1 MIAKILTRS
10 WRSPK
15 STALVLVLLALHA
28 TGTQAAAPERLG
40 PGDTIRITVYQN
52 PDLNTDGRISER
64 GTIMFPLVGEVPVSG
79 QTPLEAGASIAKR
92 LKSGRFLID
101 PQVTV
106 SVVEGR
112 SRHVSV
118 LGHVAKPGQYAL
130 DGVSTK
136 VTDLL
141 ALAGGISEGGDD
153 TIVLLR
159 ASNGTGTQERREID
173 VQAMYRSGD
182 LSSDV
187 DLQPGDTLFVP
198 SAPVFYVYGE
208 VQRPGEYRLHGPM
221 TVMNA
226 LSVGGGLS
234 PHGTDRKL
242 RIHRRSEKGDLKV
255 LDASLTDRIQ
265 PGDIVEVRESVF

>member
-1 MIAKILTRS
+1 MIAKPLSRS

-15 STALVLVLLALHA
+15 LSAFVLVLLALRA
-28 TGTQAAAPERLG
+28 TDGVAAAPERLG
-40 PGDTIRITVYQN
+40 AGDTIRVTVYQN
-52 PDLNTDGRISER
+52 PDLNTDGRISDR
-64 GTIMFPLVGEVPVSG
+64 GTIMFPLVGEISVGG

-92 LKSGRFLID
+92 LKSGRFLVD
-101 PQVTV
+101 PQVSV

-112 SRHVSV
+112 SRHVSI

-130 DGVSTK
+130 DGVSTR

-141 ALAGGISEGGDD
+141 AQAGGISEGGDD

-159 ASNGTGTQERREID
+159 ASNGKGTQERREID

-187 DLQPGDTLFVP
+187 DLQPGDTLFIP
-198 SAPVFYVYGE
+198 SAPVFYVYGA

-226 LSVGGGLS
+226 LSVGGGLT
-234 PHGTDRKL
+234 PHGTDRRLK
-242 RIHRRSEKGDLKV
+242 IHRRSEAGELQV

-265 PGDIVEVRESVF
+265 PGDVVEVRESVF